1 MQLAAEF
8 GTGQVLW
15 SIIWFF
21 LFFIWIMLIFQ
32 IFGDII
38 RSEMSGVAKALWSIG
53 IIFLPYLGVF
63 GYLIFNGS
71 GMAKRQVK
79 AAEDN
84 QEAMQAYIR
93 DAAGTSGTGGTGGT
107 ADELTKL
114 AELHNSGKLDD
125 AEFAAAKAKL
135 IHG

>member
-32 IFGDII
+32 VFGDLF
-38 RSEMSGVAKALWSIG
+38 RSHISGVSKALWTIG
-53 IIFLPYLGVF
+53 IIVLPYLGIF
-63 GYLIFNGS
+63 LYLIVHGS
-71 GMAKRQVK
+71 GMAQRQAQSVQQT
-79 AAEDN
+79 D
-84 QEAMQAYIR
+84 EAMQAYIR
-93 DAAGTSGTGGTGGT
+93 DAAGTGTT

-125 AEFAAAKAKL
+125 TEFAAAKARL
-135 IHG
+135 ING

>member
-32 IFGDII
+32 VFGDIF
-38 RSEMSGVAKALWSIG
+38 RSHNSGVSKALWTIG

-63 GYLIFNGS
+63 LYLIVHGS
-71 GMAKRQVK
+71 GMAQRQAQSMQK
-79 AAEDN
+79 ND
-84 QEAMQAYIR
+84 EAMQAHIR
-93 DAAGTSGTGGTGGT
+93 DAAGTGTT
-107 ADELTKL
+107 ADELAKL

-125 AEFAAAKAKL
+125 TEFAAAKARL
-135 IHG
+135 ING

>member
-32 IFGDII
+32 VFGDIF
-38 RSEMSGVAKALWSIG
+38 RSHNSGVSKALWTIG

-63 GYLIFNGS
+63 LYLIVHGS
-71 GMAKRQVK
+71 GMAQRQAQSMQK
-79 AAEDN
+79 ND
-84 QEAMQAYIR
+84 EAMQAYIR
-93 DAAGTSGTGGTGGT
+93 GAAGTGTT
-107 ADELTKL
+107 ADELAKL

-125 AEFAAAKAKL
+125 TEFAAAKARL
-135 IHG
+135 ING

>member
-32 IFGDII
+32 VFGDIF
-38 RSEMSGVAKALWSIG
+38 RSHISGLSKALWTIG
-53 IIFLPYLGVF
+53 IILLPYLGVF
-63 GYLIFNGS
+63 LYLIVHGS
-71 GMAKRQVK
+71 GMAQRQ
-79 AAEDN
+79 AQSIQHSN
-84 QEAMQAYIR
+84 EAMKDYIR
-93 DAAGTSGTGGTGGT
+93 QAAGTGTT

-114 AELHNSGKLDD
+114 AELHNTGKLDD
-125 AEFAAAKAKL
+125 IEFAAAKAKL
-135 IHG
+135 ING

>member
-32 IFGDII
+32 VFGDIF
-38 RSEMSGVAKALWSIG
+38 RSHISGLSKALWTIG
-53 IIFLPYLGVF
+53 IILLPYIGVF
-63 GYLIFNGS
+63 LYLIVHGS
-71 GMAKRQVK
+71 GMAQRQAQSVQQS
-79 AAEDN
+79 D
-84 QEAMQAYIR
+84 EAMQAYIR
-93 DAAGTSGTGGTGGT
+93 KAAGTGTT

-114 AELHNSGKLDD
+114 AELHNAGKLDD
-125 AEFAAAKAKL
+125 TEFAAAKARL
-135 IHG
+135 ING

>member
-32 IFGDII
+32 VFGDIF
-38 RSEMSGVAKALWSIG
+38 RSHISGVSKALWTIG
-53 IIFLPYLGVF
+53 IIVLPYLGVF
-63 GYLIFNGS
+63 LYLIVHGS
-71 GMAKRQVK
+71 GMAQRQAQSV
-79 AAEDN
+79 EQN
-84 QEAMQAYIR
+84 NEAMQAYIR
-93 DAAGTSGTGGTGGT
+93 DAAGTGTT

-125 AEFAAAKAKL
+125 AEFAAAKARL
-135 IHG
+135 ING

>member
-32 IFGDII
+32 VFGDIF
-38 RSEMSGVAKALWSIG
+38 RSHNSGVSKALWT
-53 IIFLPYLGVF
+53 
-63 GYLIFNGS
+63 
-71 GMAKRQVK
+71 MAQRQAQSMQK
-79 AAEDN
+79 ND
-84 QEAMQAYIR
+84 EAMQAYIR
-93 DAAGTSGTGGTGGT
+93 DAAGTGTT
-107 ADELTKL
+107 ADELAKL

-125 AEFAAAKAKL
+125 TEFAAAKARL
-135 IHG
+135 ING

>member
-32 IFGDII
+32 VFGDIF
-38 RSEMSGVAKALWSIG
+38 RSHNSGVSKALWTIG

-63 GYLIFNGS
+63 LYLIVHGS
-71 GMAKRQVK
+71 GMAQRQAQSMQK
-79 AAEDN
+79 ND
-84 QEAMQAYIR
+84 EAMQAYIR
-93 DAAGTSGTGGTGGT
+93 GRGRHRHHRRRAGQAGRAAQLRQ
-107 ADELTKL
+107 AR
-114 AELHNSGKLDD
+114 
-125 AEFAAAKAKL
+125 
-135 IHG
+135 

>member
-32 IFGDII
+32 VFGDIF
-38 RSEMSGVAKALWSIG
+38 RSHNSGVSKALWTIG

-63 GYLIFNGS
+63 LYLIVHGS
-71 GMAKRQVK
+71 GMAQRQAQSMQK
-79 AAEDN
+79 ND
-84 QEAMQAYIR
+84 EAMQAYIR
-93 DAAGTSGTGGTGGT
+93 DAAGTGTT
-107 ADELTKL
+107 ADQLAKL

-125 AEFAAAKAKL
+125 TEFAAAKAGL
-135 IHG
+135 ING

>member
-32 IFGDII
+32 VFGDLF
-38 RSEMSGVAKALWSIG
+38 RSHISGLSKALWTIG
-53 IIFLPYLGVF
+53 IIVLPYLGIF
-63 GYLIFNGS
+63 LYLIVHGS
-71 GMAKRQVK
+71 GMAQRQAQSVQQT
-79 AAEDN
+79 D
-84 QEAMQAYIR
+84 EAMQAYIR
-93 DAAGTSGTGGTGGT
+93 DAAGTGTT

-125 AEFAAAKAKL
+125 TEFAAAKARL
-135 IHG
+135 ING

>member
-32 IFGDII
+32 VFGDIF
-38 RSEMSGVAKALWSIG
+38 RSHTSGVSKALWTIG

-63 GYLIFNGS
+63 LYLIVHGS
-71 GMAKRQVK
+71 GMAQRQAQSMQK
-79 AAEDN
+79 ND
-84 QEAMQAYIR
+84 EAMQAYMR
-93 DAAGTSGTGGTGGT
+93 DAAGTGTT
-107 ADELTKL
+107 ADELAKL
-114 AELHNSGKLDD
+114 AELHTPARLIDSELP
-125 AEFAAAKAKL
+125 AAKARL
-135 IHG
+135 ING

>member
-32 IFGDII
+32 VFGDIF
-38 RSEMSGVAKALWSIG
+38 RSHNSGVSKALWTIG

-63 GYLIFNGS
+63 LYLIVHGS
-71 GMAKRQVK
+71 GMAQRQAQSMQK
-79 AAEDN
+79 ND
-84 QEAMQAYIR
+84 EAMQAYIR
-93 DAAGTSGTGGTGGT
+93 DAAGTGTT
-107 ADELTKL
+107 ADELAKR
-114 AELHNSGKLDD
+114 AELHNSVKLDD
-125 AEFAAAKAKL
+125 TEFAAAKARL
-135 IHG
+135 ING

>member
-32 IFGDII
+32 VFGDIF
-38 RSEMSGVAKALWSIG
+38 RSHMSGLSKALWTIG

-63 GYLIFNGS
+63 LYLIFNGS
-71 GMAKRQVK
+71 GMAQRQ
-79 AAEDN
+79 AQSMQQSD
-84 QEAMQAYIR
+84 EAMQAYIR
-93 DAAGTSGTGGTGGT
+93 DAAGTGTT

-125 AEFAAAKAKL
+125 TEFAAAKARL
-135 IHG
+135 ING